1 MADDEVRLTEFAKGG
16 GCAAKLRLN
25 DLVEVMKGFTPLPVA
40 DYDDRVMVGT
50 EFRDDAAVVRL
61 PNDQERGLA
70 MTTDIIGPLVDDPE
84 TFGAIAA
91 TNAIS
96 DIYAMGGTPL
106 YALNLVFFPDDRL
119 PLSVLGAI
127 MTGAA
132 NKAREVGVPI
142 VGGHSVCNDHVK
154 YGLAVVGQV
163 PFDAVLSNRGARAGQ
178 KLLLS
183 KALGTGVI
191 SSSIRKGDA
200 DPRASEAAIAS
211 MCRMNDA
218 ALQVARQHGVR
229 ACTDV
234 TGFGLFGHLRN
245 ILAGSDLTAR
255 VDLRSLPLLPGA
267 LDLALADRFPQG
279 SRANLKF
286 VEPDLQR
293 EGLPEDAEAQ
303 ARLRLAADAQTS
315 GGLLTCVDAAQADA
329 ALGALRDAGHDAA
342 IIGELLAPTRETPI
356 GTIEATWG

>member
-1 MADDEVRLTEFAKGG
+1 MADQIRLTEYAKGG

-25 DLVEVMKGFTPLPVA
+25 DLVEVMEGFTPLPVE

-61 PNDQERGLA
+61 PGNSTRGLA
-70 MTTDIIGPLVDDPE
+70 MTTDIIGPLVDDPA

-127 MTGAA
+127 MNGAA
-132 NKAREVGVPI
+132 EKCREVGVPI

-154 YGLAVVGQV
+154 YGLAVVGDVALDQ
-163 PFDAVLSNRGARAGQ
+163 VLSNRGARAGQ
-178 KLLLS
+178 QLVLS

-191 SSSIRKGDA
+191 GSAVRKGDA
-200 DPRASEAAIAS
+200 APEATRAAVDS
-211 MCRMNDA
+211 MCLMNRQ
-218 ALQVARQHGVR
+218 ALEVGRAHGVS

-234 TGFGLFGHLRN
+234 TGFGLFGHLHN
-245 ILAGSDLTAR
+245 ILSGSELTAR
-255 VDLRSLPLLPGA
+255 VDVASLPLLPGA
-267 LDLALADRFPQG
+267 LELALADRFPAG

-286 VEPDLQR
+286 VEPNLHR
-293 EGLPEDAEAQ
+293 TGLPQGPEAEARVQ
-303 ARLRLAADAQTS
+303 LAADAQTS
-315 GGLLTCVDAAQADA
+315 GGLLMCIDADRAAAAVQALTDTGHA
-329 ALGALRDAGHDAA
+329 AAVVGNLAA
-342 IIGELLAPTRETPI
+342 PGEAAAA
-356 GTIEATWG
+356 GTIEVGWG